1 MLLLLHTSSSREVTR
16 SAALAM
22 QEIIRYEGRDSIAYR
37 IANPAPVTGGEL
49 DGIGAVGGV
58 ALNVDG
64 VRAMV
69 IGDEVVGFGGIAGG
83 CAGRTCA
90 GAGDAV
96 RGVSPSRKSSIS
108 SSSPLLLMG
117 AAKF

>member
-1 MLLLLHTSSSREVTR
+1 MSSMTT
-16 SAALAM
+16 
-22 QEIIRYEGRDSIAYR
+22 YR
-37 IANPAPVTGGEL
+37 RAGGEL

-64 VRAMV
+64 VREIVMGEEA
-69 IGDEVVGFGGIAGG
+69 VGLGGMAGG
-83 CAGRTCA
+83 RACA
-90 GAGDAV
+90 GAGEAV
-96 RGVSPSRKSSIS
+96 RGVSPSRKSSMS